1 MRKVRFPWLS
11 LGAVLVAAFG
21 LFISVGIA
29 LAGGNPA
36 RRAPTQD
43 EVQRARALFQRGR
56 VFFSKGKYVEA
67 ANAFEDAYALHKH
80 KAIEYNLAV
89 THALLGH
96 VKRAVTYFRAFL
108 RHESNPPPLPDVL
121 KKAQSRVGAVV
132 VSVKNPDAIIYVNGR
147 PAGKGH
153 VDVVVD
159 PGRVVLEVRLRD
171 RVVAHKELTVLAG
184 RETVYEF
191 AEIKPEHVGGT
202 GPGGAVGPGGSGG
215 AVGGGQR
222 GGESRGASYQ
232 TLHWAYF
239 ATATAVALG
248 LAAGAVATGVMAKKD
263 YDDFQKDRSNEA
275 LRDEGVK
282 LVKITNGL
290 WGAAGG
296 MAAAAVVLA
305 IFTRWKGKE
314 KQEKATSVTAVPMI
328 TPGGGGLVIT
338 IRR

>member
-1 MRKVRFPWLS
+1 MRKIRFPWMS

-21 LFISVGIA
+21 LFFSAGIA
-29 LAGGNPA
+29 LAGGKPA

-96 VKRAVTYFRAFL
+96 VKRAVTYLRAFL

-121 KKAQSRVGAVV
+121 KRAQSRVGAVV
-132 VSVKNPDAIIYVNGR
+132 VSVKNPDAVIYVNGR
-147 PAGKGH
+147 PAGTSH

-184 RETVYEF
+184 RETMYEF
-191 AEIKPEHVGGT
+191 AEIKAATVA
-202 GPGGAVGPGGSGG
+202 GPGGGTRAVGGSGRG
-215 AVGGGQR
+215 VGGGQT
-222 GGESRGASYQ
+222 GVDKGPSYQ
-232 TLHWAYF
+232 KLHWAYF
-239 ATATAVALG
+239 ATAAAVALG

-263 YDDFQKDRSNEA
+263 YDDFQKDLSNEA
-275 LRDEGVK
+275 LRDEGIK

-296 MAAAAVVLA
+296 MAAAAVVFA

-314 KQEKATSVTAVPMI
+314 KQKETSSVTAAPMI

-338 IRR
+338 FRR